1 MSKININVSSSDQI
15 KSLLLRDDFSN
26 TFDSL
31 LKHFEDIENTPDY
44 SIEFFINNFVIYMIQ
59 SDIKSAKLLLE
70 RCRLKNELFSKNENT
85 FNSLSKII
93 RIFEFDPFNNI
104 YTELNEIKRFCNNNI
119 YSTFLNQF
127 ECEQAL
133 FISKIYSCISKNT
146 LMSYL
151 NPHYNN
157 KTIDEYIKKFNLVEI
172 KDKSGDFLTFEN
184 FNLNTLDKETGLLKS
199 NLSGLTLKNYDT
211 NKRDLHIFGLNAT
224 LLDKQVKSINSTNN
238 RK

>member
-104 YTELNEIKRFCNNNI
+104 YTELNEIKGFV
-119 YSTFLNQF
+119 
-127 ECEQAL
+127 
-133 FISKIYSCISKNT
+133 
-146 LMSYL
+146 
-151 NPHYNN
+151 
-157 KTIDEYIKKFNLVEI
+157 TI
-172 KDKSGDFLTFEN
+172 
-184 FNLNTLDKETGLLKS
+184 
-199 NLSGLTLKNYDT
+199 
-211 NKRDLHIFGLNAT
+211 IFT
-224 LLDKQVKSINSTNN
+224 
-238 RK
+238 